1 MCALGILPGSKGV
14 SKQQK
19 MHAFLNVPSRWRE
32 QPGPPA
38 RLSEG
43 EKWYKSEGEANGP
56 SAASGCSRL
65 ESCAHFRMSV
75 CVLYC
80 GAVFEREFIIFFS
93 NIVITIRLNWDF

>member
-1 MCALGILPGSKGV
+1 VCALGILPGSKGV

-43 EKWYKSEGEANGP
+43 ERWYKSEGGANGS
-56 SAASGCSRL
+56 SAASSCSRL
-65 ESCAHFRMSV
+65 ESCEGGLSDEVIFA
-75 CVLYC
+75 
-80 GAVFEREFIIFFS
+80 RE
-93 NIVITIRLNWDF
+93 